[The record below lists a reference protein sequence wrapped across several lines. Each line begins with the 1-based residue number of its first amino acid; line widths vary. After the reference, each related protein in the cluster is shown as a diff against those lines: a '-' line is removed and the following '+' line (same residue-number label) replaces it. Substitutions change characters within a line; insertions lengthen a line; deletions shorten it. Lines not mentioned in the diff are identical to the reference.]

1 MMKKLNVKS
10 GAALLLAVVMLL
22 GMLTGCAD
30 TPSDAPN
37 TSNDLTGCTVEVKTA
52 GGKALEGVGV
62 YVYKDAAMTD
72 MIDYVKTNDKGI
84 AAISSSVPAGG
95 VAVLDKVPEGYAAQ
109 ESYAIT
115 TVDTKIVLPIQL
127 RQQIGKIALGDV
139 MFDFTVTDTNGTAHT
154 LSELLQTKKAVV
166 LNLWYVNCDPCKA
179 EFPYLNEAYDKYAND
194 IEILAINP
202 EGDSEAAIADFV
214 TEHALRFPTA
224 KADAAWKD
232 TIATLA
238 YPTTVIID
246 RFGTVGLIHTG
257 GIDSAKVFED
267 AFAYF
272 VADGYVQTTVERITD
287 VATQDD
293 PAPTTD
299 PTESTQAP
307 TESTQ
312 PTDAPTQAPTDPT
325 QGSTEPVKPTQA
337 PTQAPTQKPTQ
348 APTQKPTE
356 PIESSDTILKGT
368 AVIDGKVDDA
378 YLSSYCVVVD
388 YTMPF
393 NVPVASPDKI
403 QAKTYFLHDGEHLY
417 VVAEVTGDSAVVDTG
432 LISWVSD
439 SVEVWFSN
447 PAGMSSKIVMDA
459 YATPWP
465 HNATNDREN
474 KMKIDLNQV
483 ELAVVRNDN
492 GYTVEMKTDIPYY
505 RKSEGTVAI
514 NVQLNNVYA
523 ADSDASNW
531 DARNGGCFGTQ
542 PAKHQPIVVELSE

>member
-1 MMKKLNVKS
+1 
-10 GAALLLAVVMLL
+10 
-22 GMLTGCAD
+22 
-30 TPSDAPN
+30 
-37 TSNDLTGCTVEVKTA
+37 
-52 GGKALEGVGV
+52 
-62 YVYKDAAMTD
+62 
-72 MIDYVKTNDKGI
+72 
-84 AAISSSVPAGG
+84 
-95 VAVLDKVPEGYAAQ
+95 
-109 ESYAIT
+109 
-115 TVDTKIVLPIQL
+115 
-127 RQQIGKIALGDV
+127 
-139 MFDFTVTDTNGTAHT
+139 
-154 LSELLQTKKAVV
+154 
-166 LNLWYVNCDPCKA
+166 
-179 EFPYLNEAYDKYAND
+179 
-194 IEILAINP
+194 
-202 EGDSEAAIADFV
+202 
-214 TEHALRFPTA
+214 
-224 KADAAWKD
+224 
-232 TIATLA
+232 
-238 YPTTVIID
+238 
-246 RFGTVGLIHTG
+246 
-257 GIDSAKVFED
+257 
-267 AFAYF
+267 
-272 VADGYVQTTVERITD
+272 
-287 VATQDD
+287 
-293 PAPTTD
+293 
-299 PTESTQAP
+299 
-307 TESTQ
+307 
-312 PTDAPTQAPTDPT
+312 
-325 QGSTEPVKPTQA
+325 
-337 PTQAPTQKPTQ
+337 
-348 APTQKPTE
+348 
-356 PIESSDTILKGT
+356 
-368 AVIDGKVDDA
+368 VDDA

>member
-1 MMKKLNVKS
+1 MKKILS
-10 GAALLLAVVMLL
+10 LLLILCVVLSMVACTKTEPAS
-22 GMLTGCAD
+22 GET
-30 TPSDAPN
+30 TPTTQATDAP
-37 TSNDLTGCTVEVKTA
+37 
-52 GGKALEGVGV
+52 
-62 YVYKDAAMTD
+62 TD
-72 MIDYVKTNDKGI
+72 
-84 AAISSSVPAGG
+84 
-95 VAVLDKVPEGYAAQ
+95 
-109 ESYAIT
+109 
-115 TVDTKIVLPIQL
+115 
-127 RQQIGKIALGDV
+127 
-139 MFDFTVTDTNGTAHT
+139 
-154 LSELLQTKKAVV
+154 
-166 LNLWYVNCDPCKA
+166 
-179 EFPYLNEAYDKYAND
+179 
-194 IEILAINP
+194 
-202 EGDSEAAIADFV
+202 
-214 TEHALRFPTA
+214 
-224 KADAAWKD
+224 
-232 TIATLA
+232 
-238 YPTTVIID
+238 
-246 RFGTVGLIHTG
+246 
-257 GIDSAKVFED
+257 
-267 AFAYF
+267 
-272 VADGYVQTTVERITD
+272 
-287 VATQDD
+287 
-293 PAPTTD
+293 
-299 PTESTQAP
+299 
-307 TESTQ
+307 
-312 PTDAPTQAPTDPT
+312 PTDAPTDPTDAPVDPT
-325 QGSTEPVKPTQA
+325 DAPVDPTDVPVDPTDAPIDPTEA

-348 APTQKPTE
+348 APTQKPTQAPTQKPTQAPTQKPTQAPTQKPTQAPTQKPTQAPTQKPTQAPTQKPTD
-356 PIESSDTILKGT
+356 PIETSNTILKGT